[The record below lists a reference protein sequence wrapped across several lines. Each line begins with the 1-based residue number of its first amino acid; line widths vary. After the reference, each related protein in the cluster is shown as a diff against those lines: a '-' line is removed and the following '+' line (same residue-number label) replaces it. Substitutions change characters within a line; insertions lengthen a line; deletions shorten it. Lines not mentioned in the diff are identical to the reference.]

1 MEKHETATAA
11 QKQPSRRKKGFIP
24 RVTVGVK
31 RMHKDAVIPRQATTG
46 SAGMDLTAVS
56 MNYDVYGNACYHF
69 GLAFEIPRGYVGLL
83 FPRSSCSARPL
94 TMSHCVGVIDSD
106 YRGEVSAK
114 FKPSLLFGS
123 QLLGH
128 LWALLRGREPRRTY
142 QVGER
147 IAQLVIVPCPQVT
160 ITEKLE
166 LSRTERGE
174 GGYGSTGVGL
184 GSPTTITEN

>member
-1 MEKHETATAA
+1 MKKQETETAA
-11 QKQPSRRKKGFIP
+11 QKQPSRRKNGVIP

-31 RMHKDAVIPRQATTG
+31 RLHKDAVIPRQATSG

-69 GLAFEIPRGYVGLL
+69 GLAVEIPRGYVGLL
-83 FPRSSCSARPL
+83 FPRSSGANKPL
-94 TMSHCVGVIDSD
+94 SMANCVGVIDSD
-106 YRGEVSAK
+106 YRGEVTAK
-114 FKPSLLFGS
+114 FKPSLLFGP

-128 LWALLRGREPRRTY
+128 LWALLRGREPVSTY

-160 ITEKLE
+160 VTEKTE

-174 GGYGSTGVGL
+174 GGYGSTGTGIN
-184 GSPTTITEN
+184 PQTAITGK